1 MTVWFIPIVAAA
13 AGLCLGGVII
23 AVLCDRANKAEHD
36 RMQREMHRNSV
47 MYLRAVQTMEQQIH
61 DKEQEIEIKQRVL
74 DSLNDEVQRLR
85 RIIEKMRRNKA
96 EGWVE
101 MQPDKPA

>member
-1 MTVWFIPIVAAA
+1 MTTWFIPIVAAA
-13 AGLCLGGVII
+13 VGLCLGGIII
-23 AVLCDRANKAEHD
+23 AVLYDRANKAEHD
-36 RMQREMHRNSV
+36 RLQREMHNNSLL
-47 MYLRAVQTMEQQIH
+47 YLRAVQKMEQQIQ
-61 DKEQEIEIKQRVL
+61 DKQQEIEIKQRVL

-101 MQPDKPA
+101 MQPGKPE